1 MKTELENLWKEM
13 SAKFMALLGSNPDAA
28 KESVSK
34 EDAEKLVA
42 AAEKLARAEGYTAG
56 IEAGK
61 TEGHAAGLKDGKV
74 EPLTRALAILEICTL
89 AGMEKAATGYIKDE
103 SLDVEAV
110 RAKVIEARAAEAER
124 IRIRSTVGP
133 LSTGELNPLIEAAK
147 KAAEAAKKTQ
157 GIN

>member
-13 SAKFMALLGSNPDAA
+13 STKFMALLGSNPDAA

-42 AAEKLARAEGYTAG
+42 IAEGLARAEGHTAG

-61 TEGHAAGLKDGKV
+61 TEGHATGLKEGANKSM
-74 EPLTRALAILEICTL
+74 ERTLAILEICTL

-110 RAKVIEARAAEAER
+110 RVKVIEARAAEAER
-124 IRIRSTVGP
+124 INLRSTIGP
-133 LSTGELNPLIEAAK
+133 LSTGELNPLIEGAK
-147 KAAEAAKKTQ
+147 RAAEEAKVIQ
-157 GIN
+157 LRS